1 MQNKKHTI
9 KRGLVRL
16 LGDERYQAVS
26 IPLFA
31 IVLSLL
37 AGAAVILC
45 LGKNPLTAYQ
55 NLLQGSG
62 LLPKASYAGYKS
74 MLTDFTSFLNAWTPM
89 LFASLSVAVALR
101 AGLFNIGVS
110 GQMLTAGFITTLA
123 VGYSSLAAPAAKPL
137 VLVIGILTG
146 ALVGGMIGWL
156 KHQFNINEVVSSIMI
171 NYIAQYVISFFIN
184 TYYVNPVSRQSNV
197 VSKAARLTLMDTPVG
212 NLKMDIP
219 LGIILAVITAVFIK
233 FLLDRTTFGYELKCV
248 GTSRNAARY
257 AGINVGKNVVMA
269 MVVSGALAGLAGVT
283 YYLGYFGSIQPRVL
297 SSTGFDAI
305 AVSLLANSNPVGIIF
320 SSFLITVISKG
331 STYMNSASGLESE
344 IASVITGVIL
354 LFSACGA
361 FIRYKVKTAKD
372 ELEEEAARPAAGN
385 AAGEKPTGPADGQ
398 AREMLGEPAAG
409 MTGKM
414 PGGPDGQSP
423 DKAVG
428 RATERGGR

>member
-1 MQNKKHTI
+1 MKGI
-9 KRGLVRL
+9 SRGCKQGMVRL
-16 LGDERYQAVS
+16 LGDERRQSVS

-31 IVLSLL
+31 IVLSLF
-37 AGAAVILC
+37 AGAVVILF
-45 LGKNPLTAYQ
+45 LGKNPVTAYQ

-62 LLPKASYAGYKS
+62 LLPKPSYAGYKS
-74 MLTDFTSFLNAWTPM
+74 ILTDFTSFMNAWTPM

-110 GQMLTAGFITTLA
+110 GQMLTAGFLATLTI
-123 VGYSSLAAPAAKPL
+123 GYSSLAAPVAKPL
-137 VLVIGILTG
+137 VLAVGILAG
-146 ALVGGMIGWL
+146 AAVGGLIGWL

-184 TYYVNPVSRQSNV
+184 TYYVNPVSRQSNA

-219 LGIILAVITAVFIK
+219 LGIVLAVITAALIK
-233 FLLDRTTFGYELKCV
+233 FLLDRTVFGYEIKCV

-257 AGINVGKNVVMA
+257 AGIRVGRNMIA
-269 MVVSGALAGLAGVT
+269 SMILSGSLAGLAGVT

-297 SSTGFDAI
+297 PSTGFDAI

-320 SSFLITVISKG
+320 SSFLITIISKG
-331 STYMNSASGLESE
+331 STYMNSSSGLESE

-361 FIRYKVKTAKD
+361 FIRYKVKGFKD
-372 ELEEEAARPAAGN
+372 ELEEER
-385 AAGEKPTGPADGQ
+385 
-398 AREMLGEPAAG
+398 
-409 MTGKM
+409 GK
-414 PGGPDGQSP
+414 G
-423 DKAVG
+423 
-428 RATERGGR
+428 

>member
-1 MQNKKHTI
+1 MRNKKHTF

-26 IPLFA
+26 IPVFA
-31 IVLSLL
+31 IALSLL
-37 AGAAVILC
+37 AGAVVILF

-74 MLTDFTSFLNAWTPM
+74 MLTDFTSFMNAWTPM

-110 GQMLTAGFITTLA
+110 GQMLTAGFITTLI
-123 VGYSSLAAPAAKPL
+123 VGYSSLAAPVAKPL
-137 VLVIGILTG
+137 VLVIGIITG
-146 ALVGGMIGWL
+146 AMVGGIIGWL
-156 KHQFNINEVVSSIMI
+156 KHRFNINEVVSSIMI
-171 NYIAQYVISFFIN
+171 NYISQYVISFFIN

-197 VSKAARLTLMDTPVG
+197 VSGAARLTLMDTPVA

-219 LGIILAVITAVFIK
+219 LGIILAIATAVFIK
-233 FLLDRTTFGYELKCV
+233 FLLDKTTFGYEIKCV

-257 AGINVGKNVVMA
+257 AGINVGRNMVMA
-269 MVVSGALAGLAGVT
+269 MIVSGALAGLAGVT
-283 YYLGYFGSIQPRVL
+283 YYLGYYGSIQPRVL
-297 SSTGFDAI
+297 STTGFDAI
-305 AVSLLANSNPVGIIF
+305 AVSLLANSNPIGIIF

-361 FIRYKVKTAKD
+361 FIRHKVKTAKD
-372 ELEEEAARPAAGN
+372 ELKEDA
-385 AAGEKPTGPADGQ
+385 
-398 AREMLGEPAAG
+398 
-409 MTGKM
+409 
-414 PGGPDGQSP
+414 
-423 DKAVG
+423 
-428 RATERGGR
+428 ERRSH